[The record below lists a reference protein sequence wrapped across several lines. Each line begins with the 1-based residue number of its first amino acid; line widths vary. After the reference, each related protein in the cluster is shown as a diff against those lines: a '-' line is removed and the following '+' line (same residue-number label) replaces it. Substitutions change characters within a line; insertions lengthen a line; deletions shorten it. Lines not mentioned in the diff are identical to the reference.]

1 MGSTRQGKLALW
13 QIIARV
19 IDQGSRLSA
28 VRLAASHAARPARL
42 VGGERD
48 FVSPAG
54 DQAESPSSATSG
66 RAGFVESPFSATGD
80 IIHQN
85 PRAARR
91 FWFSA
96 KIPMF
101 NGALPPAEVTKGDSA
116 TRGLYIGLRPAG
128 RAVIFSAWSASART
142 TCTPISSRR
151 GGRHIIEERLFA
163 TSAPPNGVFSLRC
176 HQQLYSVW
184 PVIRHSLYAAV
195 SA

>member
-19 IDQGSRLSA
+19 IDPGSRRSA
-28 VRLAASHAARPARL
+28 VRVVASHAARPARL
-42 VGGERD
+42 VGGEQD

-101 NGALPPAEVTKGDSA
+101 NGALPPAKVARA
-116 TRGLYIGLRPAG
+116 TL
-128 RAVIFSAWSASART
+128 
-142 TCTPISSRR
+142 RR
-151 GGRHIIEERLFA
+151 GGYIYLVAARRRRWDILGLDSFNEDD
-163 TSAPPNGVFSLRC
+163 
-176 HQQLYSVW
+176 
-184 PVIRHSLYAAV
+184 LYANLE
-195 SA
+195 SPWRPPH